1 MSKYKVWLLLV
12 LCNLFW
18 AGNYVFGK
26 YVVAEMAPLH
36 ITFTRWLLAS
46 VILIGIAHFAEKPKW
61 NMVLKQW
68 PSLTGLAILGI
79 VGYNSLLY
87 YSLNFTSPT
96 NAALVNA
103 LNPGMIAIA
112 SAFYLREKI
121 TRIQCFGILVSLLGV
136 LLIMTDGNLLQIFTT
151 HYNKGDLMMIVAI
164 IAWTFYSIISRRL
177 SDTPPITATAVSGVI
192 AVIIM
197 APVAAIQGIDF
208 SNLSTLAVT
217 GIAYITMFPTVC
229 SFIFWNLGV
238 KAIGASKAGIFLNLN
253 PVFTALISWIIGE
266 KIIAVQ
272 VLGGLLVFLGVYVT
286 TGMLEKSMARK

>member
-266 KIIAVQ
+266 KITAVQ